1 VLEKPNVHVWIEE
14 QNCIPASHLVP
25 KKKKRKKERKKINSK
40 WIKPLNGRSDALKV
54 LNKNI
59 GKKILQDTGV
69 SKEKYHSS
77 ET

>member
-1 VLEKPNVHVWIEE
+1 MTTYVNNNKNQTPDFKFY
-14 QNCIPASHLVP
+14 